1 MNKSIFIKFIMTLL
15 LVILISG
22 MFYSSSSYAM
32 GEVISGGKD
41 FLSAGSAATTVIKQD
56 QLKSTSNY
64 IYNTLLAVAI
74 VVAVIV
80 AMVLGIQ
87 FMAASADEKAKVK
100 EALIPFVVGCV
111 VVFGS
116 FTIWK
121 VAVNIGNKTEG
132 NIRDAK
138 ATLDQ
143 APIGSV
149 VERPS
154 VVDGAMVWYYEGDAV
169 EYLSQGKSLSEV
181 PNNILNSWYGPLS
194 RAATGNRPRNVE
206 EYNAVKAECQKRGF
220 FDSDGLTRTEVTE
233 RTDVYYYEE

>member
-1 MNKSIFIKFIMTLL
+1 MGLNKSIVIKFIITTLV
-15 LVILISG
+15 VILISG
-22 MFYSSSSYAM
+22 IFYSSSSYAM

-100 EALIPFVVGCV
+100 EALIPFVVGCI

-132 NIRDAK
+132 SIVEETGFSDAMEASK
-138 ATLDQ
+138 ATSDITDGKLDINTLSKQ
-143 APIGSV
+143 HIRQLYSNNRISSELHDKMYGTAYRPKKEEDYKTLEEALNEIGDTA
-149 VERPS
+149 RQI
-154 VVDGAMVWYYEGDAV
+154 YYKALDYELLRED
-169 EYLSQGKSLSEV
+169 EY
-181 PNNILNSWYGPLS
+181 
-194 RAATGNRPRNVE
+194 GNKIYLINE
-206 EYNAVKAECQKRGF
+206 
-220 FDSDGLTRTEVTE
+220 
-233 RTDVYYYEE
+233 

>member
-15 LVILISG
+15 VVILING
-22 MFYSSSSYAM
+22 MFYSSSYAM
-32 GEVISGGKD
+32 GEVISEGKD

-87 FMAASADEKAKVK
+87 FMWASADEKAKVK
-100 EALIPFVVGCV
+100 EALMPFVVGCV
-111 VVFGS
+111 IVFGS

-132 NIRDAK
+132 PILEGTDAELQDIRMKNSEILQTILDGNIDSLDNEDLITAYNNNSVRDWLVAWTNPE
-138 ATLDQ
+138 ADRRSRRACCERRRLWNVVR
-143 APIGSV
+143 GSI
-149 VERPS
+149 
-154 VVDGAMVWYYEGDAV
+154 D
-169 EYLSQGKSLSEV
+169 
-181 PNNILNSWYGPLS
+181 
-194 RAATGNRPRNVE
+194 
-206 EYNAVKAECQKRGF
+206 
-220 FDSDGLTRTEVTE
+220 
-233 RTDVYYYEE
+233 

>member
-1 MNKSIFIKFIMTLL
+1 MGLNKSIVIKFIITTLV
-15 LVILISG
+15 VILISG
-22 MFYSSSSYAM
+22 IFYSSSSYAM

-100 EALIPFVVGCV
+100 EALIPFVVGCI

-121 VAVNIGNKTEG
+121 VVVEIGNKTEG
-132 NIRDAK
+132 VI
-138 ATLDQ
+138 Q
-143 APIGSV
+143 
-149 VERPS
+149 
-154 VVDGAMVWYYEGDAV
+154 
-169 EYLSQGKSLSEV
+169 SE
-181 PNNILNSWYGPLS
+181 S
-194 RAATGNRPRNVE
+194 A
-206 EYNAVKAECQKRGF
+206 
-220 FDSDGLTRTEVTE
+220 DSDGDGFITPPVKGYICNYCGGEVGNVPYKIVIGGYDWDCESCGKTVITAGDATGATMSE
-233 RTDVYYYEE
+233 

>member
-15 LVILISG
+15 VVVLISC
-22 MFYSSSSYAM
+22 MVYSSSSYAM
-32 GEVISGGKD
+32 GEVISEGKD
-41 FLSAGSAATTVIKQD
+41 FLSAGSAATTVIKED
-56 QLKSTSNY
+56 QLKSASNY

-100 EALIPFVVGCV
+100 EALMPFVVGCI

-132 NIRDAK
+132 GIVEGIDA
-138 ATLDQ
+138 
-143 APIGSV
+143 
-149 VERPS
+149 
-154 VVDGAMVWYYEGDAV
+154 
-169 EYLSQGKSLSEV
+169 
-181 PNNILNSWYGPLS
+181 
-194 RAATGNRPRNVE
+194 
-206 EYNAVKAECQKRGF
+206 
-220 FDSDGLTRTEVTE
+220 GLQDTRTNSSEILQTILDGNIDSLDDEDLVTAYNNNSVGDWLVAWTKPE
-233 RTDVYYYEE
+233 ADRRSRRVCCGRRRLRNDVR